1 MNDIPLIPVSSEMT
15 QVDIETVIWKAIEY
29 GASDILID
37 CNYRIRIDVNGQ
49 IREIT
54 DKQMQP
60 NACRNILE
68 YMLGTKK
75 SLINN
80 VNAATPTF
88 FAFVTKNPNDQS
100 QIRSFRIAAI
110 TSRSLEYGKTYKMVG
125 RLNPKTPKDAE
136 SLGIE
141 PELVNL
147 VKHNRKGILMFVG
160 GVGTGKTT
168 TMAGIVTSVLK
179 TPSLGKHILVF
190 EDPPEINY
198 EGVKIAPGNSISVHE
213 VGSVERDSDV
223 QSFNQG
229 LEAALRLRP
238 DIIVQGE
245 IRSKESIENA
255 FNASNTGNFL
265 MATIHANS
273 CETAMSRIYNMIDG
287 ENKLAVLAGF
297 ISQLSGIVAQILVRT
312 LDGERIAVRET
323 LYLTEEIR
331 EEMLKCKSDT
341 EISVVVRRHL
351 KVQEL
356 TFSQQIAN
364 LYHNSEIGPE
374 YLLMESE

>member
-1 MNDIPLIPVSSEMT
+1 
-15 QVDIETVIWKAIEY
+15 
-29 GASDILID
+29 
-37 CNYRIRIDVNGQ
+37 
-49 IREIT
+49 
-54 DKQMQP
+54 
-60 NACRNILE
+60 
-68 YMLGTKK
+68 
-75 SLINN
+75 
-80 VNAATPTF
+80 
-88 FAFVTKNPNDQS
+88 
-100 QIRSFRIAAI
+100 
-110 TSRSLEYGKTYKMVG
+110 
-125 RLNPKTPKDAE
+125 
-136 SLGIE
+136 
-141 PELVNL
+141 
-147 VKHNRKGILMFVG
+147 MFVG

-213 VGSVERDSDV
+213 VGSVETDSDV

-351 KVQEL
+351 KEQEL

>member
-15 QVDIETVIWKAIEY
+15 QVDIETVIWKAIEC

-213 VGSVERDSDV
+213 VGSVETDSDV

-351 KVQEL
+351 KEQEL